1 MARLSD
7 AEEDTLAL
15 NLLPFLDIIFAT
27 IGIFIIV
34 FAFQEIV
41 ERQQGKLPR
50 VDHFVFCTSDEAVQV
65 FMSPSASPLSFS
77 RRDIRDFFKTL
88 EEVSGG
94 VRNIVFAFDANC
106 FSLQLTFVRQFD
118 HYTAKWA
125 EDAQGNPTALHLSLQ
140 PLEDKPEA
148 VEAVLQQWRKDKA
161 HE

>member
-1 MARLSD
+1 MLKRITS
-7 AEEDTLAL
+7 L

-41 ERQQGKLPR
+41 EHQQGKLPP

-65 FMSPSASPLSFS
+65 FMSPTASPQGFS
-77 RRDIRDFFKTL
+77 RRDIRDFFQML
-88 EEVSGG
+88 EAASGG

-106 FSLQLTFVRQFD
+106 FNLQLRFVQQFD
-118 HYTAKWA
+118 RYTAKRA
-125 EDAQGNPTALHLSLQ
+125 EDTQGRPTAFQLSLQ

-148 VEAVLQQWRKDKA
+148 VEAVLQQRRKDKA
-161 HE
+161 DE